1 MCGSVGGQRSRCK
14 WELCDSKYIC
24 PRGRACREWSGST
37 FLQSQLFS
45 RAGARTS
52 WVQFQHILHRKTGG
66 GGEDEA
72 NVEAEEEEAQ
82 VKEEKEELNLKE
94 LEKEKLSPKLV

>member
-1 MCGSVGGQRSRCK
+1 VTLNTYVPGEEHAGSGVEAHSCNPSYSAGL
-14 WELCDSKYIC
+14 ELEHHGFNS
-24 PRGRACREWSGST
+24 ST
-37 FLQSQLFS
+37 YYTERLE
-45 RAGARTS
+45 
-52 WVQFQHILHRKTGG
+52 

>member
-1 MCGSVGGQRSRCK
+1 MTLNTYVPGEEHAGSGVEAHSCK
-14 WELCDSKYIC
+14 PSYTAGLELEHHGFNS
-24 PRGRACREWSGST
+24 ST
-37 FLQSQLFS
+37 YYTERLE
-45 RAGARTS
+45 GEE
-52 WVQFQHILHRKTGG
+52 KD
-66 GGEDEA
+66 GEDEA

>member
-1 MCGSVGGQRSRCK
+1 MTLNTYVPGEEHAGSGVEAHSCNPSYSAGL
-14 WELCDSKYIC
+14 ELEHHGFNS
-24 PRGRACREWSGST
+24 ST
-37 FLQSQLFS
+37 YYTERLE
-45 RAGARTS
+45 
-52 WVQFQHILHRKTGG
+52 GG